1 MFTMKI
7 VVCGD
12 PIDVT
17 QTKGERGMAT
27 TLKGDGVGAVDGEKE
42 RGREEGER
50 ERR

>member
-17 QTKGERGMAT
+17 RYTNQRERGMAAT
-27 TLKGDGVGAVDGEKE
+27 IKGGEEGTANGEKE
-42 RGREEGER
+42 R